1 MFSWSFPGIAPL
13 LRIGELRR
21 RLVVS
26 AHGLRA
32 WESRYGLLQPAC
44 SPGVLGQQSW
54 AGRGHSMASFTGG
67 GVVIGDGTGLTHR
80 IRLAFAGGD
89 RGRGHYGIG
98 RRAVLRLRPG
108 RLVIVGEMG

>member
-1 MFSWSFPGIAPL
+1 MELPGDRPL

-26 AHGLRA
+26 DHGLQA
-32 WESRYGLLQPAC
+32 WESRYALLQPAR
-44 SPGVLGQQSW
+44 SPRVFGQRSR
-54 AGRGHSMASFTGG
+54 AGRQHSMASFTGG
-67 GVVIGDGTGLTHR
+67 GVVIGDRAELTHR

-89 RGRGHYGIG
+89 RGRGHDGIG

-108 RLVIVGEMG
+108 RLAIVGEMG

>member
-1 MFSWSFPGIAPL
+1 MELPGIGPL

-26 AHGLRA
+26 DYGLRA
-32 WESRYGLLQPAC
+32 WESRYGLLQPVR
-44 SPGVLGQQSW
+44 SPGVFWQRSW
-54 AGRGHSMASFTGG
+54 AGRRHSMASFTGG
-67 GVVIGDGTGLTHR
+67 GVVIGDGAELTHR

-89 RGRGHYGIG
+89 RGRGHDGIG